1 MMEHGSITRP
11 WESIR
16 LLLCGNEGSVPDFRS
31 RGQDTEVFES
41 LAKVCL
47 QSILPRKKWLS
58 NFDKK
63 TISDFVTIADEAL
76 AYLVLENNFID
87 WMKIASNEVEDNK
100 KRKRE
105 TKYTLLNVKGNSRGS
120 KKGWSVEGKERYN
133 EYFDS
138 ITEARKR
145 ESVKVMEVELLN
157 KWKDEENS
165 NQNSQEIEDTSKD
178 NEKRFT
184 PRSAFEYAKIAFTKV

>member
-1 MMEHGSITRP
+1 MEG
-11 WESIR
+11 
-16 LLLCGNEGSVPDFRS
+16 
-31 RGQDTEVFES
+31 
-41 LAKVCL
+41 
-47 QSILPRKKWLS
+47 
-58 NFDKK
+58 
-63 TISDFVTIADEAL
+63 
-76 AYLVLENNFID
+76 
-87 WMKIASNEVEDNK
+87 NK

-145 ESVKVMEVELLN
+145 ESVKVMEVQLLN

-184 PRSAFEYAKIAFTKV
+184 PRSAFDYAKIAFTKV